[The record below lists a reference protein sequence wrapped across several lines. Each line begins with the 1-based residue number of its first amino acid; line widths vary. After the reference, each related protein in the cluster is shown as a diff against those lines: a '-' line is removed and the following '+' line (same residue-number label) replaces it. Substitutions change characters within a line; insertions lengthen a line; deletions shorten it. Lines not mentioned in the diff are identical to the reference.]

1 MKNITFSWDDRKA
14 RENLRKHGVP
24 FEEAVTAFSDEN
36 ARLMHDPKH
45 SQDEDRF
52 VLLGISSKLRILI
65 ICHVYRQDE
74 KEIRIISVRK
84 ADRDER
90 KQYGELL

>member
-1 MKNITFSWDDRKA
+1 MKNMTFSWDERKA
-14 RENLRKHGVP
+14 RDNLRKHAVP

-36 ARLMHDPKH
+36 ARLMYDPEH
-45 SQDEDRF
+45 SQNEDRF

-65 ICHVYRQDE
+65 ICHVYHQSER
-74 KEIRIISVRK
+74 EIRIISARK

-90 KQYGELL
+90 KQYGEFL

>member
-1 MKNITFSWDDRKA
+1 MNNITFSWDERKA
-14 RENLRKHGVP
+14 RENLRKHGIS

-36 ARLMHDPKH
+36 ARLIYDQEH
-45 SQDEDRF
+45 SRNEERF

-65 ICHVYRQDE
+65 ICHAYRQDE
-74 KEIRIISVRK
+74 REIRIISARK

-90 KQYGELL
+90 KQYGEFL

>member
-1 MKNITFSWDDRKA
+1 MKNITFSWDERKA
-14 RENLRKHGVP
+14 RDNLRKHAVP

-36 ARLMHDPKH
+36 ARLMYDPEH
-45 SQDEDRF
+45 SQNEDRF

-65 ICHVYRQDE
+65 ICHVYHQSER
-74 KEIRIISVRK
+74 EIRIISARK

-90 KQYGELL
+90 KQYGEFL

>member
-1 MKNITFSWDDRKA
+1 
-14 RENLRKHGVP
+14 
-24 FEEAVTAFSDEN
+24 
-36 ARLMHDPKH
+36 MHDPEH
-45 SQDEDRF
+45 SGDEERF

-74 KEIRIISVRK
+74 REIRIISARK

-90 KQYGELL
+90 KQYGEFL